1 MKLELKQTISF
12 DEIPDLN
19 QFFSICIMLHCVPG
33 KIEDAISFLE
43 FWIGASYRYRM
54 TVPFSHQVFEEL
66 TQAVKNTKDPELWE
80 RYVRLCTKLEEHQVL
95 LAEAS
100 MLDIVAR

>member
-1 MKLELKQTISF
+1 
-12 DEIPDLN
+12 
-19 QFFSICIMLHCVPG
+19 
-33 KIEDAISFLE
+33 
-43 FWIGASYRYRM
+43 M

-80 RYVRLCTKLEEHQVL
+80 RYVRLCTNLEEQEGLL

>member
-1 MKLELKQTISF
+1 MQTISF
-12 DEIPDLN
+12 DEIPDLDH
-19 QFFSICIMLHCVPG
+19 FFSICIMLHCVIG
-33 KIEDAISFLE
+33 KVEDAISFLE
-43 FWIGASYRYRM
+43 FWIGASHRYRM

-66 TQAVKNTKDPELWE
+66 TQAVKNKKDPELWE
-80 RYVRLCTKLEEHQVL
+80 RYVRLCTKLEELVL

>member
-1 MKLELKQTISF
+1 LKLKQTISF
-12 DEIPDLN
+12 DEIPDLDKEK
-19 QFFSICIMLHCVPG
+19 SICIMLHCVTG
-33 KIEDAISFLE
+33 KVEDAISFLE
-43 FWIGASYRYRM
+43 FWIGASHRYRM

-66 TQAVKNTKDPELWE
+66 TQTVKNTKDPELWE
-80 RYVRLCTKLEEHQVL
+80 RYVRLCTKLEELVL

>member
-1 MKLELKQTISF
+1 
-12 DEIPDLN
+12 
-19 QFFSICIMLHCVPG
+19 MLHCVPG

-43 FWIGASYRYRM
+43 FWIGASHRYRM

-66 TQAVKNTKDPELWE
+66 TQAVKNTKNPEIWD
-80 RYVRLCTKLEEHQVL
+80 RYVRLCTKLEEHAL
-95 LAEAS
+95 LVEAS

>member
-1 MKLELKQTISF
+1 
-12 DEIPDLN
+12 
-19 QFFSICIMLHCVPG
+19 MLHCVPG

-43 FWIGASYRYRM
+43 FWIGASHRYKM

-66 TQAVKNTKDPELWE
+66 TQAVKNTKNPEIWD
-80 RYVRLCTKLEEHQVL
+80 RYVRLCTKLEEHAL
-95 LAEAS
+95 LVEAS